1 MAVVFHQLG
10 APRRDIFS
18 FMESFWRSSSMSAS
32 MKERA
37 MVVVQV
43 GLEALESFP
52 TSAPLYSVRTLPS
65 GAL

>member
-1 MAVVFHQLG
+1 
-10 APRRDIFS
+10 
-18 FMESFWRSSSMSAS
+18 MSAS

-43 GLEALESFP
+43 GLEALELFP